1 MSHLGDDCHAAAMFV
16 SLLCFPAR
24 MFDFLRRVMRLRR
37 ILRAFA
43 FGVFFVLVCAF
54 VFYLH
59 YTADA
64 GFELGFKNTLYI
76 YLCIY
81 IYMHTP
87 TYLPTYIHTYIR
99 TFVCT
104 CIHTYMPRNI
114 LH

>member
-1 MSHLGDDCHAAAMFV
+1 M
-16 SLLCFPAR
+16 
-24 MFDFLRRVMRLRR
+24 
-37 ILRAFA
+37 RAFA

-87 TYLPTYIHTYIR
+87 TYLPTYLHTYVHSYIR
-99 TFVCT
+99 VHM
-104 CIHTYMPRNI
+104 HTYVHAQKYFALI
-114 LH
+114 LMVSSFALRVE